1 MDITIYNLLHAPA
14 KSNTNVIFWDDGTV
28 CLHVGTN
35 ELARIQDGWLYVS
48 RLWYKTHYGYVKLF
62 CNQWAQTPIEVSMDA
77 IGLLSEK
84 QWKMNL
90 FTGELEDA

>member
-1 MDITIYNLLHAPA
+1 MEIKVYDLLHAPA
-14 KSNTNVIFWDDGTV
+14 KSNTCVIADGDV
-28 CLHVGTN
+28 IILHVGTN
-35 ELARIQDGWLYVS
+35 ELARIKGEWLYVS

-62 CNQWAQTPIEVSMDA
+62 CNQWAQAPIEVSMDA